1 MDKHL
6 DDKRRLLLLNQEL
19 ERFRAT
25 LFRQTMF
32 AEFEHKIHQIEEA
45 GEPLTANRMNEEYAA
60 LNRKY
65 FGDYVETDEN
75 ISKEWSRIPHFYMN
89 YYVYQ

>member
-6 DDKRRLLLLNQEL
+6 DDEKRLLLLNQEL

-32 AEFEHKIHQIEEA
+32 AEFEHKIHAIEEA
-45 GEPLTANRMNEEYAA
+45 GEPLTPTRMNEEYAK
-60 LNRKY
+60 LNKLY
-65 FGDYVETDEN
+65 FGDSVETDED
-75 ISKEWSRIPHFYMN
+75 ISKEWSRIDTSI
-89 YYVYQ
+89 

>member
-6 DDKRRLLLLNQEL
+6 DDERRLLLLNQEL

-45 GEPLTANRMNEEYAA
+45 GEPLTPNRMNEEYAK
-60 LNRKY
+60 LNKLY
-65 FGDYVETDEN
+65 FGEAVETDDD
-75 ISKEWSRIPHFYMN
+75 ISKEWSRILISI
-89 YYVYQ
+89 

>member
-6 DDKRRLLLLNQEL
+6 DDERRLLLLNQEL

-32 AEFEHKIHQIEEA
+32 AEFEHKYI
-45 GEPLTANRMNEEYAA
+45 
-60 LNRKY
+60 K
-65 FGDYVETDEN
+65 
-75 ISKEWSRIPHFYMN
+75 
-89 YYVYQ
+89 